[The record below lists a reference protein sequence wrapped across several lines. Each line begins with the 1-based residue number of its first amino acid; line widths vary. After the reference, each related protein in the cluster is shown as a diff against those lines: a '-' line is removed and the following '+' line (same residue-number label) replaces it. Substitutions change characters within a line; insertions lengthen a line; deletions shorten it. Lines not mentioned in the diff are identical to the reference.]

1 MWMKFNSLAT
11 PQQDSAAG
19 QEEDTVTYR
28 QFALGIL
35 GARIYQGNNPAVL
48 IAQPAVL
55 DFDREGAALI
65 LDAGVVQPGSVSG
78 CHSFSRTTSLMTACN
93 RCWSGCRHR
102 SVMLS
107 RLKPGFGWACSSII
121 VRRCLPDPFGPGP
134 GRSSACC
141 QTGPGITDP
150 APGAMPCCRPVI
162 ARVVASSGSC
172 PGADRPATKK
182 PAGSAGSSYR

>member
-55 DFDREGAALI
+55 DFDRDGAALI
-65 LDAGVVQPGSVSG
+65 LDAGVVQPGERVRVSFFLENDLPDDSVQQMLERVPASVRYVIPVEAGLRVGVQFDYRTSVFAGSIRVRARAVERLLSDWSGDYGSGTGRHALLPAGYRQGGRIQRVVSG
-78 CHSFSRTTSLMTACN
+78 C
-93 RCWSGCRHR
+93 
-102 SVMLS
+102 
-107 RLKPGFGWACSSII
+107 
-121 VRRCLPDPFGPGP
+121 
-134 GRSSACC
+134 
-141 QTGPGITDP
+141 
-150 APGAMPCCRPVI
+150 
-162 ARVVASSGSC
+162 
-172 PGADRPATKK
+172 
-182 PAGSAGSSYR
+182 